1 MPAADI
7 GAVGDERRKKRII
20 LLLDGTW
27 NDSAVGDNDTNIV
40 RLEDLIVRTLR
51 ESGSQTTAT
60 TAGKLTHGYVTDG
73 QENIVLYQRGVG
85 TGAFDRFK
93 GGTLGVGLH
102 DNIRRAYKFVSYHY
116 EPGCDLYI
124 FGFSRGAYTARSLVG
139 YIGASGLLTRANC
152 SQENEALAWSNYRT
166 PPADRIP
173 ATSVQL
179 DGLVHDRRE
188 VRVKCLG
195 VFDTVGALGVPFGA
209 WFSKLNREK
218 YGFHD
223 VELSSITEVNLHA
236 MAVDEH
242 RKPFSAAVWRS
253 PRFKKM
259 KGRIEQVWFPG
270 AHADIGGGYVSAER
284 RRSDPTLTSLDDI
297 TLDWMLKR
305 LAVLCPDFPIDRAKA
320 RWRAA
325 DSSFSRLN
333 HHDERKLVYKLF
345 RFAWRALANRPIA
358 NPGWRQVAVSYD
370 RRDTTI
376 GEAIHISLLERLNQE
391 ITVDGRKRTYAPRN
405 LLEIIEIV
413 RQTYTSRTLESPI
426 RIVDWSGDILDPDIP
441 ADAEKAL
448 AAIESAVPTS

>member
-1 MPAADI
+1 MSTTERAT
-7 GAVGDERRKKRII
+7 GAPESRKKRII

-27 NDSAVGDNDTNIV
+27 NDAAAGDNDTNIV

-51 ESGSQTTAT
+51 ETSTETAAT
-60 TAGKLTHGYVTDG
+60 VGKLTHGYVTDG

-93 GGTLGVGLH
+93 GGVLGLGLH

-116 EPGCDLYI
+116 EKGCDLYV

-139 YIGASGLLTRANC
+139 YIGASGLLTRENC
-152 SQENEALAWSNYRT
+152 SRKNEALAWGNYRT
-166 PPADRIP
+166 PPADRVP
-173 ATSVQL
+173 AVNVQL
-179 DGLVHDRRE
+179 DGLVHDRAE

-195 VFDTVGALGVPFGA
+195 VFDTVGALGIPFEW
-209 WFSKLNREK
+209 WFSRLNREK

-223 VELSSITEVNLHA
+223 VELSSITEVNLQA

-242 RKPFSAAVWRS
+242 RRPFSAAVWRR
-253 PRFKKM
+253 PRFKKL
-259 KGRIEQVWFPG
+259 KGKVEQVWFPG

-284 RRSDPTLTSLDDI
+284 RRSDPDLASLDDV

-305 LAVLCPDFPIDRAKA
+305 LAVHCPDFPIDRTTAG
-320 RWRAA
+320 WRDA
-325 DSSFSRLN
+325 DSACSRLG
-333 HHDERKLVYKLF
+333 HHDARTLLYKLF
-345 RFAWRALANRPIA
+345 PFAWRAVANRPIA
-358 NPGWRQVAVSYD
+358 KPGWRQEAVSYD

-391 ITVDGRKRTYAPRN
+391 ITVNGRTGVYAPRN

-413 RQTYTSRTLESPI
+413 RQTYAGAPLEAPV
-426 RIVDWSGDILDPDIP
+426 RIVDWSGETLDPYNA
-441 ADAEKAL
+441 ADAAKAL
-448 AAIESAVPTS
+448 AAIESAVPTG

>member
-1 MPAADI
+1 MPATDTDADN
-7 GAVGDERRKKRII
+7 ASRKKKRII

-27 NDSAVGDNDTNIV
+27 NDSAAGDNDTNIV

-51 ESGSQTTAT
+51 DSGSQVTAAT
-60 TAGKLTHGYVTDG
+60 QNKLTHGYVTDG

-93 GGTLGVGLH
+93 GGTLGIGLH
-102 DNIRRAYKFVSYHY
+102 DNIRRAYKFISYHY
-116 EPGCDLYI
+116 EKGCDLYV

-139 YIGASGLLTRANC
+139 YIGASGLLTRENC
-152 SQENEALAWSNYRT
+152 NARNEALAWNYYRT
-166 PPADRIP
+166 PPADRLP
-173 ATSVQL
+173 AIGVQL
-179 DGLVHDRRE
+179 DGLGHDRADL
-188 VRVKCLG
+188 RVKCLG
-195 VFDTVGALGVPFGA
+195 VFDTVGALGVPFEW

-242 RKPFSAAVWRS
+242 RRPFSAAVWRS
-253 PRFKKM
+253 PRFKKL

-270 AHADIGGGYVSAER
+270 AHADIGGGYISAER
-284 RRSDPTLTSLDDI
+284 RRNDPTLASLDDV

-305 LAVLCPDFPIDRAKA
+305 LAVHCPDFPIDRATVKWRDADKA
-320 RWRAA
+320 C
-325 DSSFSRLN
+325 SLIG

-345 RFAWRALANRPIA
+345 PFAWRALANRPIA
-358 NPGWRQVAVSYD
+358 KPGWRQEAVSYD

-391 ITVDGRKRTYAPRN
+391 ITVNGRTGIYAPRN

-413 RQTYTSRTLESPI
+413 RQTYTSKDLESPI
-426 RIVDWSGDILDPDIP
+426 KVVDWNGEILEPHNDV
-441 ADAEKAL
+441 DATKAL
-448 AAIESAVPTS
+448 AAIESAVPID